1 MEKNKILL
9 KDRFYTPPVTSGQ
22 NIESMISAPLNAIS
36 KANCVMLSGQAQ
48 YILEYCF
55 NATRIGNDIIYK
67 PVLIDMEIS
76 DSEGNSLVF
85 QVPLLSILPMN
96 NIAIDNAKIDFN
108 MEITTVVNHKGEK
121 NNKADPDL
129 IKNKAYI
136 GAKYSNQNDKT
147 DTKSNMAVSI
157 EAKQIPLSR
166 GITTILDIYTKNINP
181 KQIKEKE

>member
-1 MEKNKILL
+1 MLPIVKLDNS
-9 KDRFYTPPVTSGQ
+9 FQ
-22 NIESMISAPLNAIS
+22 N
-36 KANCVMLSGQAQ
+36 
-48 YILEYCF
+48 
-55 NATRIGNDIIYK
+55 T
-67 PVLIDMEIS
+67 
-76 DSEGNSLVF
+76 
-85 QVPLLSILPMN
+85 N